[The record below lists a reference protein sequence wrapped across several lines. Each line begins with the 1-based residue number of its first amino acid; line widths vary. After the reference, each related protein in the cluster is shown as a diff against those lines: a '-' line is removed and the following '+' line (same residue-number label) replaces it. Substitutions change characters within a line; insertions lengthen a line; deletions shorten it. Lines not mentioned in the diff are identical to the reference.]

1 MGLCGHATKESRSK
15 CAECL
20 ASGVRS
26 NDKVSHNETMNA
38 IGRGMS
44 RTLVIVAGALLLL
57 VLPPLALRASGGD
70 LKELRVCAD
79 PDNLPFSNRKLEGF
93 ENKIAEVIA
102 KELGA
107 ELTYFWW
114 PHQRGLV
121 RRVLRPGN
129 CDVMISIPQGWD
141 PVLWTKPYYRSA
153 YVIVYP
159 KARGFTITSLDDPA
173 LKKLK
178 IGVYINTPPGE
189 ALAKRD
195 LLSNMVSYSL
205 FYDYQNDRPGKI
217 IQDVIAGE
225 IDVAVVWGPMAGYV
239 AKKLDASLE
248 LVPLQDGD
256 PGNPFSF
263 EFSMG
268 VREGN
273 KALKAQLEAALN
285 KRQAEIRKILEDYG
299 VPLLALGTKE
309 QFHRVEER
317 PGQLIYR
324 RFDRDDPLIS
334 PR

>member
-1 MGLCGHATKESRSK
+1 
-15 CAECL
+15 
-20 ASGVRS
+20 
-26 NDKVSHNETMNA
+26 MN
-38 IGRGMS
+38 
-44 RTLVIVAGALLLL
+44 RTLVLVAGALLML
-57 VLPPLALRASGGD
+57 VSPSLALRASGGD

-107 ELTYFWW
+107 ELNYFWW

-159 KARGFTITSLDDPA
+159 KARGFQIKSLDDPI
-173 LKKLK
+173 LKQLK
-178 IGVYINTPPGE
+178 IGVYINSPPAE
-189 ALAKRD
+189 ALAEKGIVKNVVGYN
-195 LLSNMVSYSL
+195 LL
-205 FYDYQNDRPGKI
+205 YDYKQDRPGKI
-217 IQDVIAGE
+217 IEDLIAGE
-225 IDVAVVWGPMAGYV
+225 TDVAIVWGPVAGYAV
-239 AKKLDASLE
+239 KKLNASSLE
-248 LVPLQDGD
+248 LIPLQDGKD
-256 PGNPFSF
+256 PGTPFTF

-273 KALKAQLEAALN
+273 KALKAQLEAALTT
-285 KRQAEIRKILEDYG
+285 RQAEIRKILEDYG
-299 VPLLALGTKE
+299 VPLLPLLAKE
-309 QFHRVEER
+309 QFGPVKEQ

>member
-1 MGLCGHATKESRSK
+1 
-15 CAECL
+15 
-20 ASGVRS
+20 
-26 NDKVSHNETMNA
+26 MN
-38 IGRGMS
+38 R
-44 RTLVIVAGALLLL
+44 RLVLVAGALLLL
-57 VLPPLALRASGGD
+57 ISPSLTLQASGGD

-121 RRVLRPGN
+121 NRVLRPGN

-141 PVLWTKPYYRSA
+141 PVLWTKPYYRSS
-153 YVIVYP
+153 YVLVYP
-159 KARGFTITSLDDPA
+159 KKKGLQIKSLDDPI
-173 LKKLK
+173 LKQLK

-189 ALAKRD
+189 ALAKRG

-205 FYDYQNDRPGKI
+205 FYDYQQDRPGKI
-217 IQDVIAGE
+217 IEDVIAGE
-225 IDVAVVWGPMAGYV
+225 IDVAVVWGPMAGYA
-239 AKKLDASLE
+239 AKKLDASYLE
-248 LVPLQDGD
+248 LVALPDGD

-263 EFSMG
+263 DFSMG

-273 KALKAQLEAALN
+273 KALKAKLEEALS
-285 KRQAEIRKILEDYG
+285 KKQAEIRKILEDYG
-299 VPLLALGTKE
+299 VPLLALSTKE
-309 QFHRVEER
+309 QFHRAEEK
-317 PGQLIYR
+317 PGQIIYR
-324 RFDRDDPLIS
+324 RWDRDDPLSS

>member
-1 MGLCGHATKESRSK
+1 MDVIRRS
-15 CAECL
+15 
-20 ASGVRS
+20 
-26 NDKVSHNETMNA
+26 
-38 IGRGMS
+38 MS
-44 RTLVIVAGALLLL
+44 RTLVIVAGALLML
-57 VLPPLALRASGGD
+57 VSPSFALRASGGD

-102 KELGA
+102 KELGV
-107 ELTYFWW
+107 ELNYFWW

-141 PVLWTKPYYRSA
+141 PVSWTKPYYRSA

-205 FYDYQNDRPGKI
+205 FYDYQEDRPGKI

-239 AKKLDASLE
+239 AKKLASSLV

-273 KALKAQLEAALN
+273 KALKAQLEAALTT
-285 KRQAEIRKILEDYG
+285 RQAEIRKILEDYG
-299 VPLLALGTKE
+299 VPLLPLLAKE
-309 QFHRVEER
+309 QFGPVKEQ
-317 PGQLIYR
+317 PGELIYR